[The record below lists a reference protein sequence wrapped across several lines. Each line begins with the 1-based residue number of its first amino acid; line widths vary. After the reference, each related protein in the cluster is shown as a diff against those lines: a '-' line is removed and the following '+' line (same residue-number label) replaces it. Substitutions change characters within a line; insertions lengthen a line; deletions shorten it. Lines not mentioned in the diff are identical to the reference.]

1 MAGSR
6 DKASWSSEASTGGL
20 DASVSVSKPSL
31 VRADSCGWTA
41 RALRDESLDG
51 RTSHPLSGSAG
62 GAHRASESPG
72 GSMFLVEIQRPLRMT
87 VSVCLMQAGT
97 TSATQET
104 ADRNPLPAAPPGRAA

>member
-20 DASVSVSKPSL
+20 DASVSVPKPSL
-31 VRADSCGWTA
+31 SASRFLRQDCA
-41 RALRDESLDG
+41 ALRDESLDG
-51 RTSHPLSGSAG
+51 RTPHPLSGSAG

-72 GSMFLVEIQRPLRMT
+72 GSMFLAEIQRPLRMT

-97 TSATQET
+97 TPATQET
-104 ADRNPLPAAPPGRAA
+104 ADGNPLPAAPPGRAA